1 MAEQTI
7 GNLNGRVYWG
17 TKKGLPTTL
26 DLVTIQKESYEKFL
40 SGGIGE
46 LLKEIS
52 PISDFTGKNWKLE
65 FGDYAFSKARF
76 TPEQSMQKGI
86 SYDAPLRV
94 KVTLIN
100 LQTDEKYTQEAFLGD
115 IPQMTDKGTFIINGV
130 ERAIVN
136 QIVRSPGVFFSSSED
151 PITGRKLFGAE
162 LRPSHG
168 SWLEFSIS
176 RSDVLTV
183 KIDRRRKFAATT
195 FLRALGFSE
204 EEILE
209 QFKDVDANPDHQFI
223 RATLAK
229 DLTKDQN
236 EALLEIFRK
245 MRPGD
250 PVVLET
256 AKSLLE
262 NMFFNARRYNL
273 TRVGRFKI
281 NKRLGLDIPNIPENY
296 KLTKSDILSTL
307 KYLISLANGK
317 GKVDDIDH
325 LANRRVRSVGE
336 LVAQNAFWVGLQRLE
351 RVIKER
357 MSLLSAD
364 VPITAAGLI
373 NARPII
379 ASINEFFRSSQ
390 LSQIL
395 DQINPLSEVDH
406 LRRLSVMGTGGIAR
420 DRASFSIRDI
430 NHSQYGRIDPIRSPE
445 GPNIGLVTYLALFAR
460 INEYGFLET
469 PYKKVVLDK
478 GKPRVTDD
486 IIYLSADDEEDLY
499 ITEATIDIDKNGY
512 IVSQRIPLRHEGNFF
527 EGESKL
533 VNLIDVSPQQI
544 VGTSASLIPFLAHD
558 DANRALMG
566 THMQCQ
572 AVPLLLPHAPI
583 VGTGMEVV
591 IANNMGRVVRAPFD
605 GEISYVDGEKVIL
618 KGKKESKEFK
628 VSKFINSPMSTCY
641 SQKSAVRLGQKI
653 RIGDLL
659 IDGTSTENGELA
671 LGQNLLIAYMSY
683 DGLGYEDA
691 IVISDKLVKEDLL
704 TSIHI
709 EEYSTDVVET
719 KLGPD
724 EVTSDIPNVSEEAL
738 ANLDERGIVRI
749 GAEVSPGD
757 ILVGKVQPKGETE
770 LTAEERLLRAIFGE
784 KAKEVRDTSLRM
796 PHGERGTVI
805 GVQILSREEGDD
817 LGAGTLQRIKV
828 KVAQLR
834 KVTAGDKLAGR
845 HGNKGVISK
854 IVPAQDMPHL
864 EDGTAVDI
872 IISSVS
878 ILSRMNLGQLL
889 EAHLGLAAS
898 KLGYKVAL
906 PVFEKVHEDIILGEM
921 KKAGVPLTG
930 KSKLIDGRTGEYFD
944 QDVVVGVAHFLKLI
958 HMVEDKTHAR
968 STGPYSLVTQQP
980 LGGKAQMGGQRF
992 GEMEVWALEAYG
1004 AAHILQEMLT
1014 IKSDDVVGRAKAFEA
1029 IVKGTEIPQAL
1040 IPESF
1045 KVLGKELQSLSIN
1058 VEPQGVQM
1066 VAPEEVATVAAPTDG
1081 VVVPVTD
1088 DSQAPA
1094 QASDDDNQ
1102 AADQVVE
1109 EFKQALEV
1117 DQEAPVEELE
1127 AKDSPMEIEE
1137 PEVTE
1142 PEEPSDE
1149 EIKELEE
1156 GHEKRF
1162 IRFRSTKSIYS
1173 KP

>member
-1 MAEQTI
+1 MQIAT
-7 GNLNGRVYWG
+7 NGKNDRVYWG
-17 TKKGLPTTL
+17 KNKSLPQSL
-26 DLVTIQKESYEKFL
+26 DLIWIQKESYQQFL
-40 SGGIGE
+40 SEGIKE
-46 LLKEIS
+46 LLTEIS
-52 PISDFTGKNWKLE
+52 PIFDFTGKNWKLE
-65 FGDYAFSKARF
+65 FGDYSFGNPRF
-76 TPEQSMQKGI
+76 TPEVCMQKGV

-94 KVTLIN
+94 KVTLTN
-100 LQTDEKYTQEAFLGD
+100 LQTNETYSQEAFLGD

-130 ERAIVN
+130 ERVIVN
-136 QIVRSPGVFFSSSED
+136 QIVRSPGVFFSSSDD
-151 PITGRKLFGAE
+151 PITGRKLYGAE

-204 EEILE
+204 EEIMDL
-209 QFKDVDANPDHQFI
+209 FKEVDINPDHQYI
-223 RATLAK
+223 QSTLAK

-250 PVVLET
+250 PVVLDT
-256 AKSLLE
+256 AKSLIE

-273 TRVGRFKI
+273 TKVGRFKI
-281 NKRLGLDIPNIPENY
+281 NKRLKIDVPNTPDNY
-296 KLTKSDILSTL
+296 RLTKEDIIATL
-307 KYLISLANGK
+307 KYLINLANGI

-325 LANRRVRSVGE
+325 LANRRVRCVGE

-364 VPITAAGLI
+364 VEITAAGLI
-373 NARPII
+373 NARPVI

-390 LSQIL
+390 LSQIM

-445 GPNIGLVTYLALFAR
+445 GPNIGLVTYMSLYAR

-469 PYKKVVLDK
+469 PYRKVVLQS
-478 GKPRVTDD
+478 GKPKVTDD
-486 IIYLSADDEEDLY
+486 MIYLSADDEEDMY
-499 ITEATIDIDKNGY
+499 ITEATINIDKNGFIAQSRVPVRY
-512 IVSQRIPLRHEGNFF
+512 GGSFF
-527 EGESKL
+527 EADSKM
-533 VNLIDVSPQQI
+533 VNLIDISPQQI

-572 AVPLLLPHAPI
+572 AVPLLLPHAPL
-583 VGTGMEVV
+583 VGTGMEKIVADNMARV
-591 IANNMGRVVRAPFD
+591 IRAPFD
-605 GEISYVDGEKVIL
+605 GTITYVDGEKLTL
-618 KGKKESKEFK
+618 KGKKGMQEYKIQ
-628 VSKFINSPMSTCY
+628 KFINSPMSTCY
-641 SQKSAVRLGQKI
+641 SQKPAVALNQKVKA
-653 RIGDLL
+653 GDLL
-659 IDGTSTENGELA
+659 IEGTSTEKGELA

-709 EEYSTDVVET
+709 EEYSADVVET

-724 EVTSDIPNVSEEAL
+724 EVTADIPNVSEENL
-738 ANLDERGIVRI
+738 ANLDESGIVRI
-749 GAEVSPGD
+749 GAEVGPGD

-805 GVQILSREEGDD
+805 GVQILSREQGDD

-854 IVPAQDMPHL
+854 IVPEQDMPHL
-864 EDGTAVDI
+864 EDGTPIDI
-872 IISSVS
+872 IISSVT

-889 EAHLGLAAS
+889 ECHLGLAAD
-898 KLGYKVAL
+898 KLGFKVAA
-906 PVFEKVHEDIILGEM
+906 PVFEKIPEQILIDRLVEA
-921 KKAGVPLTG
+921 KLPVTG
-930 KSKLIDGRTGEYFD
+930 KHKLIDGRTGEYFD
-944 QDVVVGVAHFLKLI
+944 QEVVVGKAYFLKLI

-1014 IKSDDVVGRAKAFEA
+1014 IKSDDVVGRAKAFES

-1045 KVLGKELQSLSIN
+1045 KVLGKELQSLSLAVDTIGAKMVQ
-1058 VEPQGVQM
+1058 VEETEES
-1066 VAPEEVATVAAPTDG
+1066 AKDKEEVTEFEQALEVSSDTDTEELTSEQSPMELISDQKVADDALASG
-1081 VVVPVTD
+1081 AQA

-1094 QASDDDNQ
+1094 EEET
-1102 AADQVVE
+1102 AAGQG
-1109 EFKQALEV
+1109 L
-1117 DQEAPVEELE
+1117 EEL
-1127 AKDSPMEIEE
+1127 
-1137 PEVTE
+1137 
-1142 PEEPSDE
+1142 EPSDE
-1149 EIKELEE
+1149 DLKEVEE
-1156 GHEKRF
+1156 E
-1162 IRFRSTKSIYS
+1162 S
-1173 KP
+1173 

>member
-1 MAEQTI
+1 MDQGAAT
-7 GNLNGRVYWG
+7 LNNRMYWG
-17 TKKGLPTTL
+17 KNPSVPKAI
-26 DLVTIQKESYEKFL
+26 DLVVLQKESYYQFL
-40 SGGIGE
+40 ETGIAD

-52 PISDFTGKNWKLE
+52 PILDFTGKNWQLE
-65 FGDYAFSKARF
+65 FGDYSFGKGRFSA
-76 TPEQSMQKGI
+76 EQCMSKGVTF
-86 SYDAPLRV
+86 DAPLRV
-94 KVTLIN
+94 KVTLTN
-100 LQTDEKYTQEAFLGD
+100 LQTQEKYSQEAFLGD
-115 IPQMTDKGTFIINGV
+115 IPMMTGKGTFIINGV
-130 ERAIVN
+130 ERVIVN
-136 QIVRSPGVFFSSSED
+136 QIVRSPGVFFSQNDD
-151 PITGRKLFGAE
+151 PITGKKLYGAE

-168 SWLEFSIS
+168 SWLEFSVS

-195 FLRALGFSE
+195 LLRALGYGE

-209 QFKDVDANPDHQFI
+209 MFKEADNNPDHRYIQT
-223 RATLAK
+223 TLNK
-229 DLTKDQN
+229 DLTKDQS

-250 PVVLET
+250 PVVLDT

-281 NKRLGLDIPNIPENY
+281 NKRLGLDTPNTPENY
-296 KLTKSDILSTL
+296 TLTKEDIIATL
-307 KYLISLANGK
+307 KYLISLANGN

-325 LANRRVRSVGE
+325 LANRRVRRVGE

-357 MSLLSAD
+357 MSLLSSD
-364 VPITAAGLI
+364 MEITAAGLI
-373 NARPII
+373 NVPPVI
-379 ASINEFFRSSQ
+379 ASANEFFRSSQ

-406 LRRLSVMGTGGIAR
+406 LRRLSVMGVGGIAR

-445 GPNIGLVTYLALFAR
+445 GPNIGLVTYLALYAR

-469 PYKKVVLDK
+469 PYRKVVLDK
-478 GKPRVTDD
+478 GKPRITDELV
-486 IIYLSADDEEDLY
+486 YLSADDEEDQY
-499 ITEATIDIDKNGY
+499 ITEATIAIDKNGY
-512 IVSQRIPLRHEGNFF
+512 ITQNRVPVRFGGSFF
-527 EGESKL
+527 EIESKL
-533 VNLIDVSPQQI
+533 INLIDVSPQQM
-544 VGTSASLIPFLAHD
+544 VGTSASLIPFLSHD

-572 AVPLLLPHAPI
+572 AVPLLLPHAPL
-583 VGTGMEVV
+583 VGTGMERI
-591 IANNMGRVVRAPFD
+591 IADNMARVVRAPFE
-605 GEISYVDGEKVIL
+605 GEVIYIDGEKVVL
-618 KGKKESKEFK
+618 EGKKDKQEFK
-628 VSKFINSPMSTCY
+628 VNKFVNSPMSTCY
-641 SQKSAVRLGQKI
+641 SQHPVVNLGQKVKV
-653 RIGDLL
+653 GDLL
-659 IDGTSTENGELA
+659 IEGTSSENGELA
-671 LGQNLLIAYMSY
+671 LGQNLLIVYMSY

-724 EVTSDIPNVSEEAL
+724 EVTRDIPNVSEENL
-738 ANLDERGIVRI
+738 ANLDDTGIIRI
-749 GAEVSPGD
+749 GAEVGPGD

-805 GVQILSREEGDD
+805 GIQILSREEGDD

-854 IVPAQDMPHL
+854 IVPVQDMPHL

-872 IISSVS
+872 IISSAS

-889 EAHLGLAAS
+889 EAHLGLAAQ
-898 KLGYKVAL
+898 KLGYKIAA
-906 PVFEKVHEDIILGEM
+906 PVFEKVPEDVIVEQL
-921 KKAGVPLTG
+921 KKAGLPLSG

-944 QDVVVGVAHFLKLI
+944 QEVVVGNAHFLKLI

-1045 KVLGKELQSLSIN
+1045 KVLGKELQSLGLS
-1058 VEPQGVQM
+1058 VETKGAKIVSVEETEEKESEKKEVAEFEAVLDMSASTEGGGLSSEATPMEVEETD
-1066 VAPEEVATVAAPTDG
+1066 VAPV
-1081 VVVPVTD
+1081 D
-1088 DSQAPA
+1088 DSAKV
-1094 QASDDDNQ
+1094 DDDDQTNEVKKEEI
-1102 AADQVVE
+1102 AD
-1109 EFKQALEV
+1109 
-1117 DQEAPVEELE
+1117 
-1127 AKDSPMEIEE
+1127 
-1137 PEVTE
+1137 
-1142 PEEPSDE
+1142 EEPSE
-1149 EIKELEE
+1149 EELAKIEE
-1156 GHEKRF
+1156 GE
-1162 IRFRSTKSIYS
+1162 
-1173 KP
+1173 